1 VTEFFEPINASA
13 THIYHSALELSPL
26 SSIVRRLYHQHRH
39 TPLPKVLVGSWDSWD
54 QGTAVEGTGGES
66 GYHMYTWSPCGQFV
80 AIHGGEPGREI
91 VEIRDG
97 LTLALLSTL
106 TIPDGSLIG
115 EPTYSCDRHFP
126 VLLPTTPL
134 STPTLL
140 YSCLVGG
147 PTYSPDGCSLA
158 SLSQTFFDPLSLFS
172 LIIWDIQTGGVTKQI
187 EHSAA
192 TDVSLVWS
200 LDGGTIGTIFH
211 DQCSEIWTVHTCDI
225 ASGATLFSITLQ
237 SADKPHLWAH
247 DTSFQVMTTGRDGQA
262 IIINIFEVGS
272 VLTRLKSFRV
282 NLPTHWGIF
291 CRIDS
296 FSPTTYRI
304 SVQCHAHFA
313 ILDIWSS
320 ECLLEQESSHE
331 SSCFSF
337 DGSLFAARMR
347 VKDCI
352 WIWKYTSG
360 LYTQWKKLS
369 PQWASDNTYTP
380 LHFSPTLSSILGS
393 FSDDHFLQVWRL
405 DPPLTITHPSD
416 PITFAPLNCCA
427 TYVVTYCQYDTI
439 ITTINLLSQTPPH
452 FIDTDF
458 GIQQLVLTDN
468 VLMVLGSDIIA
479 AWRLTEEGVVDG
491 VFGNKRTSCGDNIWT
506 VLHSGNPEFLFKDH
520 IGFIKEEETIV
531 HVYHTE
537 TGEVLD
543 PTQATPPDYKFH
555 SFYDSDDD
563 LHYTNHQQD
572 GHNSYSQS
580 NWPHMRIA
588 MQQEWVKG
596 PEGKHQL
603 WIPAKWRLAAE
614 GCVWLHNV
622 TTLCFT
628 IGSEP
633 VVVKL
638 QLEPTPQVSGP
649 LYAQTPP
656 EGIVLSEDVDIS

>member
-134 STPTLL
+134 STPALL

-282 NLPTHWGIF
+282 NLPTHWDTN
-291 CRIDS
+291 CQIDS
-296 FSPTTYRI
+296 FSPITYHT
-304 SVQCHAHFA
+304 SVKCGRYFG
-313 ILDIWSS
+313 ILDIQSS
-320 ECLLEQESSHE
+320 ECLVEQQGPPV

-337 DGSLFAARMR
+337 DGSLLATRFRFSN
-347 VKDCI
+347 CI
-352 WIWKYTSG
+352 QIWKYTSG
-360 LYTQWKKLS
+360 HYSQWRKLT
-369 PQWASDNTYTP
+369 PQRVTDAAHTP

-393 FSDDHFLQVWRL
+393 FPDHHILRVWHL
-405 DPPLTITHPSD
+405 DHPLTTSHLYL
-416 PITFAPLNCCA
+416 PIRFAAPHCCA
-427 TYVVTYCQYDTI
+427 TYVVTYCQLK
-439 ITTINLLSQTPPH
+439 TTITVTNLLSQTPPH
-452 FIDTDF
+452 FIHTDVEVKS
-458 GIQQLVLTDN
+458 LALTGN
-468 VLMVLGSDIIA
+468 VLL
-479 AWRLTEEGVVDG
+479 
-491 VFGNKRTSCGDNIWT
+491 VFG
-506 VLHSGNPEFLFKDH
+506 L
-520 IGFIKEEETIV
+520 IK
-531 HVYHTE
+531 
-537 TGEVLD
+537 L
-543 PTQATPPDYKFH
+543 
-555 SFYDSDDD
+555 
-563 LHYTNHQQD
+563 
-572 GHNSYSQS
+572 
-580 NWPHMRIA
+580 
-588 MQQEWVKG
+588 
-596 PEGKHQL
+596 
-603 WIPAKWRLAAE
+603 
-614 GCVWLHNV
+614 
-622 TTLCFT
+622 
-628 IGSEP
+628 
-633 VVVKL
+633 
-638 QLEPTPQVSGP
+638 
-649 LYAQTPP
+649 
-656 EGIVLSEDVDIS
+656 